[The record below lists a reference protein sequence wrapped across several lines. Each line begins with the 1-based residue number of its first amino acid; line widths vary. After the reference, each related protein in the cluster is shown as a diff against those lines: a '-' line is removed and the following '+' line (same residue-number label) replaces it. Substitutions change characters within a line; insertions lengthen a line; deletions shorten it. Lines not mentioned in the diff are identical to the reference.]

1 MIVKGKYNQAKVFTD
16 KLEEDAKRQ
25 IEELLSQ
32 DFIGDSKVRIMPDV
46 HKGMGCVIGFTADM
60 GDKVIPNIVGVDIG
74 CGVLVVKLG
83 RLNIDFK
90 KIDKVISK
98 EIPAGHK
105 VHKKKQVDF
114 KSLKELNIYSE
125 LQNITRIERS
135 LGSLGGGNHFIE
147 LSIDSNKNRYLL
159 IHSGSRN
166 LGKQVA
172 DFYQNLAIDLLNS
185 SKAEVLKKY
194 QSTDLKEDISKG
206 FDELDLSK
214 KSYPKELSYLT
225 GSLRERYLEDMK
237 ISQNYASLNRKII
250 ADIILEK
257 YLNKNLEDFSYFE
270 TIHNYIDFR
279 DNVVRKGAIS
289 ANKNEKIIIPINM
302 RDGSILAKGKGN
314 EDWNNSAPH
323 GAGRLLSRTQ
333 ARKRHSLN
341 RFKEDMR
348 GVYSTSIS
356 KKTLDENPR
365 AYKPMDDILKNL
377 DETAEVID
385 ILKPIY
391 NFKAD

>member
-83 RLNIDFK
+83 RLNIDLK
-90 KIDKVISK
+90 KLDKVISK

-114 KSLKELNIYSE
+114 KKLKELNIYSE

-206 FDELDLSK
+206 LDELNLSK

-225 GSLRERYLEDMK
+225 GSIRERYLEDMK
-237 ISQNYASLNRKII
+237 ISQEYASLNRKLI

-333 ARKRHSLN
+333 ARKRHSLD

-348 GVYSTSIS
+348 GIYSTSIS